1 MLVMEDLSDLEL
13 GDQVA
18 GLSLE
23 QTAAGLSGLAKH
35 HVLFG
40 TVQAWSAPSS
50 SR

>member
-23 QTAAGLSGLAKH
+23 QTMCF
-35 HVLFG
+35 FG